1 MSKMFNPPHP
11 GETLKEDVLPALGL
25 TVTEAAEQLGVAR
38 VTLSRMING
47 HAAISADM
55 AIRLTQW
62 LGGTA
67 EIWLRLQLQY
77 DLWHAEKNSKIKI
90 KPAQELAAQ
99 QSAAD

>member
-1 MSKMFNPPHP
+1 MSKMHNPPHP
-11 GETLKEDVLPALGL
+11 GETLKEDILPALGL

-55 AIRLTQW
+55 AIRLAQW
-62 LGGTA
+62 LGGSA

-77 DLWHAEKNSKIKI
+77 DLWHAEKNSKIKV
-90 KPAQELAAQ
+90 KPAQLLAA
-99 QSAAD
+99 

>member
-1 MSKMFNPPHP
+1 MNMNKMYNPPHP

-55 AIRLTQW
+55 AIRLAQW
-62 LGGTA
+62 LGGSA
-67 EIWLRLQLQY
+67 EVWLRLQLQY
-77 DLWHAEKNSKIKI
+77 DLWHAEKNSKIKV
-90 KPAQELAAQ
+90 KPAQQLVA
-99 QSAAD
+99 

>member
-1 MSKMFNPPHP
+1 MNKMFNPPHP

-47 HAAISADM
+47 HSAISADM
-55 AIRLTQW
+55 AIRLAQW
-62 LGGTA
+62 LGGSA

-77 DLWHAEKNSKIKI
+77 DLWHAEKNSKIKV
-90 KPAQELAAQ
+90 KPAQQLAT
-99 QSAAD
+99 

>member
-1 MSKMFNPPHP
+1 MSKMYNPPHP

-55 AIRLTQW
+55 AIRLAQW
-62 LGGTA
+62 LGGSA

-90 KPAQELAAQ
+90 KPAQQLAA
-99 QSAAD
+99 

>member
-1 MSKMFNPPHP
+1 MSKMHNPPHP

-55 AIRLTQW
+55 AIRLAQW
-62 LGGTA
+62 LGGSA

-77 DLWHAEKNSKIKI
+77 DLWHAEKNSKIKV
-90 KPAQELAAQ
+90 KPAQQLTA
-99 QSAAD
+99 

>member
-1 MSKMFNPPHP
+1 MSKMHNPPHP

-25 TVTEAAEQLGVAR
+25 TVTEAAQQLGVAR

-55 AIRLTQW
+55 AIRLAQW
-62 LGGTA
+62 LGGSA

-77 DLWHAEKNSKIKI
+77 DLWHAEKNSKIKV
-90 KPAQELAAQ
+90 KPAQQLAA
-99 QSAAD
+99 

>member
-1 MSKMFNPPHP
+1 MSKMHNPPHP

-55 AIRLTQW
+55 AIRLAQW
-62 LGGTA
+62 LGGSA
-67 EIWLRLQLQY
+67 EIWLRLQLQH
-77 DLWHAEKNSKIKI
+77 DLWHAEKNSKIKV
-90 KPAQELAAQ
+90 KPAQQLAA
-99 QSAAD
+99 